1 MMVCALVVSMTKY
14 SELIYLF
21 SNTTFLLG
29 AYNVAADA
37 ALAYDIAHRLM
48 MEMMSIG
55 GDVSQDAVKN
65 TGDSELTERVKQLEL
80 RKLEE
85 LEKDSNASSPSLNW
99 MENASGIAD
108 GMPDKDG
115 ERFNFNTPQEFYT
128 AREKEI
134 TERKMNSS
142 TNTSEDASG
151 TYPEISVL
159 KMMIR
164 KDAITVTKAVIVS
177 DAGMTLHD
185 DEKKRKRDDSA
196 HENAVSFYYYFIF
209 STRCRYLS
217 LTERFHCR
225 RTANLQ
231 LFR

>member
-1 MMVCALVVSMTKY
+1 MMMCALVVSMTKY

-29 AYNVAADA
+29 AYNLAADA

-85 LEKDSNASSPSLNW
+85 LEKDSNASSPSLDW

-115 ERFNFNTPQEFYT
+115 EKFNFNTPQEFYT

-177 DAGMTLHD
+177 DAGN

-196 HENAVSFYYYFIF
+196 HENAVSFDYFIF
-209 STRCRYLS
+209 FTRYRYLS